1 MRHLIKH
8 ELSCNH
14 PGFFPILFIVKFMD
28 VLAAQSGIVD
38 LLSVDQKTYQKQSD
52 FTFLVC

>member
-1 MRHLIKH
+1 
-8 ELSCNH
+8 
-14 PGFFPILFIVKFMD
+14 MD